1 MDAQR
6 KQGFRGGQTGM
17 ASNLPHSRQRIIMPH
32 LVNKYGFER
41 AGSQN
46 GGYGIEESDAG
57 FYSPEVNNQHSGKLG
72 FSFGGESVAQLQ
84 DENATQ
90 LTQSSKASMPMAG

>member
-1 MDAQR
+1 M
-6 KQGFRGGQTGM
+6 
-17 ASNLPHSRQRIIMPH
+17 
-32 LVNKYGFER
+32 
-41 AGSQN
+41 
-46 GGYGIEESDAG
+46 EESDAG

-90 LTQSSKASMPMAG
+90 LTQSSKASMPVVGQHHTQRTEHRKQSKVDFIIDKRTGAKFKYKEYGKNDDLYQ